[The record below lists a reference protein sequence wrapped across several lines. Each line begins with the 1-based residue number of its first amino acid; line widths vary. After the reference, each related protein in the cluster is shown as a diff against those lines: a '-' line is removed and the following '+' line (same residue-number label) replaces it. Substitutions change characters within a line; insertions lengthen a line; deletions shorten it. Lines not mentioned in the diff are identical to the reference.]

1 MNKSTYLLAV
11 SAISL
16 MPMFTSCGGD
26 DPVGPEF
33 NGNEVPWD
41 GVSERAYLEE
51 TATTVLNYFYPY
63 DQSALI
69 KSLDYFIYICK
80 TSGLPDLLPEKIFSA
95 PSAEYVLTG
104 SRAGSD
110 FVLNLGQLN
119 GFYQHNANTQTWQ
132 KLEDSSDLRFRFWE
146 NEAEYN
152 MSLSGS
158 SDTWSTTF
166 NVGGQQVGLV
176 VPKVLDLTL
185 VSGSTS
191 VTSPN
196 TILTMKLKTDFKDS
210 ERLNMSAE
218 IKAANIFIETSAN
231 GNNTSMD
238 VNLKVSIDNV
248 QTYYRYTLVETK
260 THLAGGGLCSISSW
274 LNTGGDYGSIISSL
288 TNTMMVLKN
297 VQVKSEVIDMKK
309 FLANFIP
316 WFSGHDGAG
325 ATASA
330 EEAARA
336 LVASTKANMYFAG
349 ESSKVRATLGWAA
362 YKDANFA
369 GGQGVQPTIT
379 FTSDNV
385 PYSFEAYFGNDRFL
399 SVENQFKK
407 LYNQYRS
414 MIVYNK

>member
-1 MNKSTYLLAV
+1 MNKPTYLLAV

-26 DPVGPEF
+26 DPDGTEF
-33 NGNEVPWD
+33 NGQEVPYD
-41 GVSERAYLEE
+41 GKSERAFLEE
-51 TATTVLNYFYPY
+51 TATTFLGYFNPA
-63 DQSALI
+63 DQSTLI
-69 KSLDYFIYICK
+69 RSLDYFVHVCK
-80 TSGLPDLLPEKIFSA
+80 TDGLPDLIPGKVLSA
-95 PSAEYVLTG
+95 PSASYAVDG
-104 SRAGSD
+104 SRASSD
-110 FVLNLGQLN
+110 FVLDLGQLN
-119 GFYQHNANTQTWQ
+119 GFYQHNANTGSWQ
-132 KLEDSSDLRFRFWE
+132 KLEDSDDLRFRFWAGE
-146 NEAEYN
+146 SEFN

-158 SDTWSTTF
+158 TDTWSTTF
-166 NVGGQQVGLV
+166 ATGGQQMDIV

-238 VNLKVSIDNV
+238 VNFKVSIDNV
-248 QTYYRYTLVETK
+248 HTYYRYTLVDTK
-260 THLAGGGLCSISSW
+260 THIAGGGLCSISSW
-274 LNTGGDYGSIISSL
+274 LNAGDDYGSIISSL
-288 TNTMMVLKN
+288 TNTLMVLQK

-316 WFSGHDGAG
+316 WFGNHGSDA
-325 ATASA
+325 ATSAEASA
-330 EEAARA
+330 KS
-336 LVASTKANMYFAG
+336 LIASIKADMYFAG
-349 ESSKVRATLGWAA
+349 DKNKVRAFLGWEA
-362 YKDANFA
+362 YKNTDFA

-385 PYSFEAYFGNDRFL
+385 PYSFKAYFGNDRFL
-399 SVENQFKK
+399 SVENQFMK
-407 LYNQYRS
+407 LFNQYRT
-414 MIVYNK
+414 MINYNK